1 MHSFFI
7 LFFITNDANVYFFSS
22 SGCDMVWYDRHTA
35 YGLSTVM
42 IGPLLRKD
50 YREIP
55 ICRNTYPFTALHIE
69 NPINSGNYHN
79 W

>member
-1 MHSFFI
+1 MTQMYFFFI
-7 LFFITNDANVYFFSS
+7 RRDAT
-22 SGCDMVWYDRHTA
+22 WYSMTDTHDTA

-55 ICRNTYPFTALHIE
+55 ICRYTYPSTALHIE
-69 NPINSGNYHN
+69 NPINSGNYCN